1 MLNSLVRVSRRDRWM
16 AYKTPQIVEIMH
28 REAPNINTHPTQ
40 HSAMSVASRAS
51 MQTPMCAT
59 GNCGLIS
66 PYTATRR
73 SARQE
78 SITGYTP
85 KSTTLP
91 SSQQQSNTSPIV
103 VTAYGKQSTNTHHKP
118 RVFLTNGSTTQP
130 MSTSENINHYATFS
144 STRLPLSGF
153 THY

>member
-16 AYKTPQIVEIMH
+16 AYKTPQIVERMY
-28 REAPNINTHPTQ
+28 REAPNINTHSTQ
-40 HSAMSVASRAS
+40 HSAMSATLRAS
-51 MQTPMCAT
+51 TQAPMYAT
-59 GNCGLIS
+59 SNGLLS
-66 PYTATRR
+66 PYTTTHH
-73 SARQE
+73 SASQE

-91 SSQQQSNTSPIV
+91 SSRQRSNTSPIV
-103 VTAYGKQSTNTHHKP
+103 VTAYGKQSTNIHHKL

-153 THY
+153 TYY

>member
-28 REAPNINTHPTQ
+28 RKALNINTQSTR
-40 HSAMSVASRAS
+40 HSAMSISLMASTQA
-51 MQTPMCAT
+51 PICAT
-59 GNCGLIS
+59 SNGLIS
-66 PYTATRR
+66 PYSATHH
-73 SARQE
+73 SARQR

-91 SSQQQSNTSPIV
+91 SPQQQSSTSPIV
-103 VTAYGKQSTNTHHKP
+103 VTAQGKQSTNIHHKP
-118 RVFLTNGSTTQP
+118 CAFLINGSATQP
-130 MSTSENINHYATFS
+130 MSISENINHYATFS

>member
-1 MLNSLVRVSRRDRWM
+1 MVRVSRRDRWM
-16 AYKTPQIVEIMH
+16 AYKTPQIVERMY
-28 REAPNINTHPTQ
+28 REAPNINTHSTQ
-40 HSAMSVASRAS
+40 HSAMSATLRAS
-51 MQTPMCAT
+51 TQAPMYAT
-59 GNCGLIS
+59 SNGLLS
-66 PYTATRR
+66 PYTTTHH
-73 SARQE
+73 SASQE

-91 SSQQQSNTSPIV
+91 SSRQRSNTSPIV
-103 VTAYGKQSTNTHHKP
+103 VTAYGKQSTNIHHKL

>member
-28 REAPNINTHPTQ
+28 RKAPNINTQ
-40 HSAMSVASRAS
+40 SIRHSAMSVPLMASTQA
-51 MQTPMCAT
+51 PICAT
-59 GNCGLIS
+59 SNGLIS
-66 PYTATRR
+66 PYSATHH

-91 SSQQQSNTSPIV
+91 SSQQQSSTSPIV
-103 VTAYGKQSTNTHHKP
+103 VTAQGKQPTNTHHKL
-118 RVFLTNGSTTQP
+118 RAFLINGSTTQP
-130 MSTSENINHYATFS
+130 MSISENINHYATFS

>member
-16 AYKTPQIVEIMH
+16 AYKTPQIVERMH
-28 REAPNINTHPTQ
+28 REALNINTHPTQ
-40 HSAMSVASRAS
+40 HSAMSATLRAS
-51 MQTPMCAT
+51 TQAPMYAT
-59 GNCGLIS
+59 SNGLLS
-66 PYTATRR
+66 PYTTTHHL
-73 SARQE
+73 ARQE

-91 SSQQQSNTSPIV
+91 SSRQQSNTSPIV
-103 VTAYGKQSTNTHHKP
+103 VTAYGKQSTNIHHKP
-118 RVFLTNGSTTQP
+118 RAFLTNGSTTQP